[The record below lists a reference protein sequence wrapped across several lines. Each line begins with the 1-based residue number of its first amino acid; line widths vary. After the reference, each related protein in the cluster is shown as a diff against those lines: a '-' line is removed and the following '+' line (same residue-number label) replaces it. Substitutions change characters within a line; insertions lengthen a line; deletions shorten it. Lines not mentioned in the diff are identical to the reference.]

1 MKKIFT
7 LIAFVM
13 AITITADAQK
23 AKKFWD
29 FRNWSSETVENLK
42 ADAGWSD
49 IEKATATEPT
59 EISKDNCF
67 WEVGAAGTAE
77 GSTITAN
84 GTPIKELEGLLYLN
98 TKARSL
104 AIAVNYGDCTPT
116 NGANFGPYNGPSY
129 LWFGGKNLNYLVI
142 PGVKPGET
150 IKIGVE
156 SHKFSDAR
164 GVQLF
169 VGRGNSG
176 TKLMGPD
183 GTDPGYPKTYEEKEW
198 MLPADGLEDEP
209 NADGTYDITLRNNNG
224 CHIYFIQVGNG
235 ENEATNV
242 AYLYTG
248 DLSADIAYTII
259 KANENYNVTA
269 IDVAGDISAITAE
282 SLQAYDAT
290 VISSSVPADNAIV
303 PVLKNAMPWTPILN
317 LNADLY
323 AAWGYGEKAVS
334 ADGLISVLKP
344 SSSVFDGLTFIEDEE
359 NMPGVKG
366 LFVPSY
372 NGIKLGDYFAED
384 DILGVD
390 LFTEGITAIH
400 AHNIGHNGYL
410 YLPLSAEAIAGI
422 DEATMKMLTN
432 GLDLVCSSKADITS
446 ARKPTFELEYKDLN
460 TNVTIKNSNPKAQIY
475 YTIDGSEPTTAS
487 TLYTGTFNL
496 TAEATVKAV
505 AIAEGY
511 LLSEVAEQFVE
522 MKRQAKVP
530 VVAQTYEEGKTIVT
544 ISCETEGADIW
555 YNYTE
560 AADSTKSTKYTGPI
574 TITTGKT
581 ITAFAVNNVFVQSE
595 LATQK
600 IVIKNAK
607 VRIDVM
613 AHMDANSDEYNGG
626 STSTKY
632 FFSWGK
638 NKNDYPW
645 YDESSDPIFVKDQFG
660 EDSLAGYSRLNP
672 EEIVNFNNGW
682 AIRSRGHVI
691 IWENMKPG
699 KNVGDGSSYNPAT
712 ADDLD
717 TLVTNA
723 YLNIGE
729 WNTANPRNGIIYT
742 TQKFKGPFDVV
753 SFISNGN
760 SGGAPQV
767 AFEVATDTIE
777 GTEWTQIGDLCVLA
791 GQRLYKKFTVSYE
804 GTDEVFV
811 RTRIADG
818 NSKAGFYDI
827 YIMNEGEKSKAYK
840 QQLDDEYANN
850 AAGIECIDKP
860 TTSNVP
866 AGIYNIN
873 GMRINSLQRGLNI
886 IKMTDGSIKK
896 VVVKN

>member
-7 LIAFVM
+7 LTMLVM
-13 AITITADAQK
+13 AFAITVNAQ
-23 AKKFWD
+23 APKKFWD
-29 FRNWSSETVENLK
+29 FRHWSAETVENLK
-42 ADAGWSD
+42 ADAAWTD
-49 IEKATATEPT
+49 IEKAADSEPT
-59 EISKDNCF
+59 AISKDNCF
-67 WEVGAAGTAE
+67 WEVGASGSAE
-77 GSTITAN
+77 GAVVTAN
-84 GTPIKELEGLLYLN
+84 GTPIKELEGLLNLN
-98 TKARSL
+98 TKARSM

-116 NGANFGPYNGPSY
+116 NGDNFGPYNGPSY

-142 PGVKPGET
+142 PSVKPGET

-156 SHKFSDAR
+156 SHKLSDAR

-198 MLPADGLEDEP
+198 LLPADGLADEP

-224 CHIYFIQVGNG
+224 CHIYFIQVGDG
-235 ENEATNV
+235 ENKKTEV
-242 AYLYTG
+242 AYIHNG
-248 DLSADIAYTII
+248 DISEDIAYNTI

-290 VISSSVPADNAIV
+290 VISSSVPADNAIA
-303 PVLKNAMPWTPILN
+303 PVLKSAMPWTPILN

-334 ADGLISVLKP
+334 ADGIISVLKDK
-344 SSSVFDGLTFIEDEE
+344 SSVFAGLTFIEDES
-359 NMPGVKG
+359 MPGIKG

-372 NGIKLGDYFAED
+372 NGVKLGDYFAND

-400 AHNIGHNGYL
+400 AHNAGHNAYL
-410 YLPLSAEAIAGI
+410 YLPFSAEALAGI
-422 DEATMKMLTN
+422 DEITMNMLN
-432 GLDLVCSSKADITS
+432 NALEFVAGSKSEITQT
-446 ARKPTFELEYKDLN
+446 RKPTFELEYKDLN
-460 TNVTIKNSNPKAQIY
+460 TNVTIKNTNPKAQIY
-475 YTIDGSEPTTAS
+475 YTLDGTEPTTAS
-487 TLYTGTFNL
+487 TLYTEPFNL

-511 LLSEVAEQFVE
+511 LLSDVAEQLVE
-522 MKRQAKVP
+522 MKRQAKAP
-530 VVAQTYEEGKTIVT
+530 VVSLNTEDGKTTVT
-544 ISCETEGADIW
+544 ITSETEGANIW
-555 YNYTE
+555 YNYT
-560 AADSTKSTKYTGPI
+560 ASADSTKSTKYTGPI
-574 TITTGKT
+574 TVTTGKT
-581 ITAFAVNNVFVQSE
+581 ITTFAVSDVFVQSE
-595 LATQK
+595 LTTEQ

-607 VRIDVM
+607 VRIDVL
-613 AHMDANSDEYNGG
+613 AHMDANSAEFNGG

-638 NKNDYPW
+638 DKNAYTW
-645 YDESSDPIFVKDQFG
+645 YDETSDPIIVKDQFG
-660 EDSLAGYSRLNP
+660 EDSLAGYTKLNP
-672 EEIVNFNNGW
+672 EEVVDFNNGW

-699 KNVGDGSSYNPAT
+699 KNIGDGSSYNPAT

-760 SGGAPQV
+760 SGGSPQI

-840 QQLDDEYANN
+840 QQLDEEYANY
-850 AAGIECIDKP
+850 ATGIECIEKP
-860 TTSNVP
+860 TTSNIP

-886 IKMTDGSIKK
+886 VKMGDGTIKK
-896 VVVKN
+896 VMVK